1 MTSLIKDLVD
11 KEIADLVYPKRLV
24 MPIPMV
30 NESYKLDKE
39 GKIIPKWKVAV
50 RALVFRILTDKL
62 FHKEK
67 FEC

>member
-30 NESYKLDKE
+30 NEPYKLDKE
-39 GKIIPKWKVAV
+39 GKIIPK
-50 RALVFRILTDKL
+50 
-62 FHKEK
+62 
-67 FEC
+67 